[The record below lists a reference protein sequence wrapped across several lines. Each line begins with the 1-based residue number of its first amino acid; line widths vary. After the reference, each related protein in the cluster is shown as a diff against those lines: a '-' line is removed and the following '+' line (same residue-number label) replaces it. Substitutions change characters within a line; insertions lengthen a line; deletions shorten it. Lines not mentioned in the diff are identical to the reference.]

1 MVARKD
7 VWAAADG
14 IRARA
19 RDADGAKPRV
29 SVRTVRKALGKGSF
43 GDIAREL
50 AEWKARVGYRP
61 LIEQAE
67 LPEALQGQL
76 AAFGTALLEHVRVE
90 QTRHRIA
97 EAEGEAAREA
107 GQGEVLE
114 EALAQ
119 VDLLDARVAMLEAEL
134 ARLRAAPPAPVF
146 PAPDP
151 EPEPVKVPAPMHL
164 NPVYGKVRDRHTAE
178 AADPVWAEVR
188 VAVTRVLEQRGP
200 MWVHA
205 IHLSLPDRL
214 KERAERA
221 GLPLTPAWL
230 RLHLIRLA
238 DAGDGF
244 AEVEGRFAVA
254 PPVEA
259 APDPGRVAIGTDAPP
274 LSAEWFWKLFVA
286 EVHDLLLERGPLT
299 AERILEDLPD
309 GWVAATERY
318 KAIKPGRLRQKLRER
333 IRNKRPLQ
341 ELPGKVFAATGRW
354 PGSRKF
360 GPDEAA

>member
-14 IRARA
+14 IRAKA
-19 RDADGAKPRV
+19 RDADCAKPRV

-50 AEWKARVGYRP
+50 AEWKAKVGYRP

-76 AAFGTALLEHVRVE
+76 AAFGTALLEHVLVE
-90 QTRHRIA
+90 QTRYRIA

-107 GQGEVLE
+107 RHREILE
-114 EALAQ
+114 EALVQ
-119 VDLLDARVAMLEAEL
+119 VDQLEARVAMLEAEF
-134 ARLRAAPPAPVF
+134 ARLRAAPLAAASSAPIS
-146 PAPDP
+146 
-151 EPEPVKVPAPMHL
+151 EPEPVKVAAPMHL
-164 NPVYGKVRDRHTAE
+164 NPVYGKVRDRHNAE
-178 AADPVWAEVR
+178 ATDPVWADVR

-205 IHLSLPDRL
+205 IHLPLPDRL
-214 KERAERA
+214 KDRAERA

-244 AEVEGRFAVA
+244 AEVEGRFAVSA
-254 PPVEA
+254 PVEA
-259 APDPGRVAIGTDAPP
+259 APEPAPVAVGADAPP
-274 LSAEWFWKLFVA
+274 LTAERFWKLFVA

-299 AERILEDLPD
+299 AEEILAGLPD
-309 GWVAATERY
+309 GWVAGTERY
-318 KAIKPGRLRQKLRER
+318 EPIKPGRLRQKLRGR
-333 IRNKRPLQ
+333 IRNKRPL
-341 ELPGKVFAATGRW
+341 EERPGKVFAATGRW
-354 PGSRKF
+354 PGSRTL
-360 GPDEAA
+360 DEAA